1 MSVIYIL
8 LPLAVLMTILGI
20 VCFIWAVRRGQFDD
34 IETPRYRVL
43 FDDDETNAP
52 VANAPAANAPVN

>member
-20 VCFIWAVRRGQFDD
+20 TCFIWAVRRGQFDD
-34 IETPRYRVL
+34 VETPRYRVL
-43 FDDDETNAP
+43 FDDDADGR
-52 VANAPAANAPVN
+52 AG